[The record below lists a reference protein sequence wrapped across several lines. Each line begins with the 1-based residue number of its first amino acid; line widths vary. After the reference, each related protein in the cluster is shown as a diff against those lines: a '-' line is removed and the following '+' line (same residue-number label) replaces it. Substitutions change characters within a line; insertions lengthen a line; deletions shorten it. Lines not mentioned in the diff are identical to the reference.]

1 MGTCT
6 SSGRAGID
14 RGAKCMKM
22 KTSGMITQVCDHTP
36 GTESICAASGNPTA
50 CCTTATNA
58 MIICSGAGGFSEAP
72 KAADFNGCSAKCAT
86 VQVQDVSS
94 GAAGTALSSI
104 SSIAGIIMAMR
115 LA

>member
-1 MGTCT
+1 MG
-6 SSGRAGID
+6 
-14 RGAKCMKM
+14 
-22 KTSGMITQVCDHTP
+22 
-36 GTESICAASGNPTA
+36 PTA
-50 CCTTATNA
+50 CCTTTTNA

-104 SSIAGIIMAMR
+104 SGIAGIIMATR
-115 LA
+115 LSDPTVTSYRRFVIVPPSLLQSAPRILQYKA